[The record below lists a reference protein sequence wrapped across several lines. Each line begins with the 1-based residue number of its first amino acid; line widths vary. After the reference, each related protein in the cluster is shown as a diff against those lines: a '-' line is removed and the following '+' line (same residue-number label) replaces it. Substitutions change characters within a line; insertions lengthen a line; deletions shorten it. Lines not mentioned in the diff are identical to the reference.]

1 MAARLLIL
9 FIALPI
15 LELYLL
21 IKIGGAIGF
30 FPTIALVLLTAVI
43 GSQLVRRQGLT
54 VLSRIR
60 ESQARG
66 EMPALPMLDGAALL
80 LAGFMLLTPG
90 FLSDALGFVLLV
102 PGLRQKIA
110 RRLLSRVVI
119 MQPAGGGANERY
131 AGRGQ
136 HSRPDPNAVI
146 EGDYERSK
154 GDDGQRDPASP
165 NADDNSDRTGRNDGA

>member
-9 FIALPI
+9 FVALPI
-15 LELYLL
+15 LELWLL
-21 IKIGGAIGF
+21 IKIGGMIGF
-30 FPTIALVLLTAVI
+30 FPTVALILLTAAV

-60 ESQARG
+60 EAQGRG

-90 FLSDALGFVLLV
+90 FVSDALGFILLV

-119 MQPAGGGANERY
+119 MQSAGGTANEHY
-131 AGRGQ
+131 AGRGE
-136 HSRPDPNAVI
+136 HSRPNPNASL
-146 EGDYERSK
+146 EGDYEKRDDATTPG
-154 GDDGQRDPASP
+154 GDKSP
-165 NADDNSDRTGRNDGA
+165 RTGASNRPGDRE

>member
-1 MAARLLIL
+1 MALRLLIL

-15 LELYLL
+15 IELFLL
-21 IKIGGAIGF
+21 IKIGGVIGF
-30 FPTIALVLLTAVI
+30 LPTIALVILTAVI

-54 VLSRIR
+54 VLARIR

-110 RRLLSRVVI
+110 RKLLSRVVI
-119 MQPAGGGANERY
+119 MQPGGTPRQERY
-131 AGRGQ
+131 AGRGSGQ
-136 HSRPDPNAVI
+136 RSRPDVI
-146 EGDYERSK
+146 EGDYERR
-154 GDDGQRDPASP
+154 GANADQRGRANPRV
-165 NADDNSDRTGRNDGA
+165 DDNSDRDDSV

>member
-1 MAARLLIL
+1 MALRLLIL

-15 LELYLL
+15 IELFLL
-21 IKIGGAIGF
+21 IKIGGVIGF
-30 FPTIALVLLTAVI
+30 LPTIALVILTAVI

-119 MQPAGGGANERY
+119 MQPAGGVNERY

-146 EGDYERSK
+146 EGDYER
-154 GDDGQRDPASP
+154 RDQGTDKRGPASP
-165 NADDNSDRTGRNDGA
+165 KADDTSERSGRDDGA